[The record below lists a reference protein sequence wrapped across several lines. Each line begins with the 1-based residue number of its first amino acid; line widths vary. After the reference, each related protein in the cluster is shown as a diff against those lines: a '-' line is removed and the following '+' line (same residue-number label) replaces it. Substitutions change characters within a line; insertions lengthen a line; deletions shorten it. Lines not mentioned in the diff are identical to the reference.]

1 MSASRLPAAWW
12 LDTRARGLRRRQ
24 ALGTLLAGALLATAA
39 QPGSAARERP
49 GRGGS
54 EPGARMGEVAVVPLA
69 QSVAAPAGLF
79 AGGATLR
86 LVAVGAV
93 ADGAVWVLERA
104 SDGQRASV
112 RVAEA
117 TAPGAPVPMATTV
130 TVAALST
137 GWILSAGGRA
147 LCFIPNVVGRALLHQ
162 ERVTL

>member
-1 MSASRLPAAWW
+1 
-12 LDTRARGLRRRQ
+12 
-24 ALGTLLAGALLATAA
+24 
-39 QPGSAARERP
+39 
-49 GRGGS
+49 
-54 EPGARMGEVAVVPLA
+54 VAVVPLA

-86 LVAVGAV
+86 MVAVEAL